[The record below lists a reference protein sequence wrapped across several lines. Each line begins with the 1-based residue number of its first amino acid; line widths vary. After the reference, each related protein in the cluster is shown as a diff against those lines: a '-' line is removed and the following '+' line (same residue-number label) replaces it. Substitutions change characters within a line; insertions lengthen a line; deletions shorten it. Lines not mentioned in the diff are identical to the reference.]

1 MSIDIDFDI
10 DKFRL
15 DQSAY
20 NAFPV
25 KPVKSTKPQIVRN
38 YRPEKWHIAYVPGP
52 WIAEAAKL
60 PGRALHVALAV
71 QYVRGMEPGE
81 EVILTRFH
89 FDRFNIARGPTLRG
103 MIALQ
108 EAGLIRYAKDGYK
121 YKVTILPVPETSEI
135 SENAPRAS
143 C

>member
-1 MSIDIDFDI
+1 MSIDIDL

-15 DQSAY
+15 DPSAY

-25 KPVKSTKPQIVRN
+25 KPAKSKIVRN
-38 YRPEKWHIAYVPGP
+38 DRPGGWHIAHVPGP

-60 PGRALHVALAV
+60 PGRALHVALAI

-108 EAGLIRYAKDGYK
+108 QASLIRYAKDGYK
-121 YKVTILPVPETSEI
+121 YKVTILPVPETPEI
-135 SENAPRAS
+135 GENAL
-143 C
+143 

>member
-1 MSIDIDFDI
+1 MSKDIDL

-15 DQSAY
+15 GQTAY

-25 KPVKSTKPQIVRN
+25 KPTKSKITRN
-38 YRPEKWHIAYVPGP
+38 DWPVEWYIAYVPGP

-60 PGRALHVALAV
+60 PGRALHVALAI

-81 EVILTRFH
+81 EVVLTRFH

-108 EAGLIRYAKDGYK
+108 QARLIRYTKDGYK
-121 YKVTILPVPETSEI
+121 YRVTILPVEP
-135 SENAPRAS
+135 
-143 C
+143 